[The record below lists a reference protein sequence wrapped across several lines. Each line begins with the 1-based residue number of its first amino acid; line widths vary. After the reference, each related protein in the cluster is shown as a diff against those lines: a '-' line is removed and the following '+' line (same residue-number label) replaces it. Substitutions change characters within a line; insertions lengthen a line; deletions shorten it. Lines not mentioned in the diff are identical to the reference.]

1 MKKSILLGA
10 AALAAMTFAGPSAD
24 AGEVKFGG
32 YYMFRVV
39 NADDNVTDEGSN
51 GVGAGADDMNLW
63 SHRLQ
68 MNVDMKASEKSHAHM
83 RVRVID
89 SQAVSGADVGKRTG
103 VLSDDNNANGTGAG
117 ATGNDLDWDIRQL
130 WLETEAWGVGVKV
143 GEMPLSLN
151 DKILVNNDTTSF
163 GTILLSKTFGDVT
176 VVGAAVK
183 VQENNIGGAAGYF
196 SANAGANNSGTPYG
210 ASDDDIDLY
219 ALSLLGKAMNINYQA
234 TVAYLNAGSDS
245 DIGNAGV
252 VDITRSN
259 GDTDN
264 WWLALTLNSQVSGID
279 LTGTIIYDAGFD
291 NAFTYSDFR
300 NGRVGSSLIA
310 AQLEESDFL
319 LALRASGKT
328 GFGGWNAYGFYAG
341 EDFTNISTSTAEFS
355 PTWDMSGP
363 HGRDLM
369 NLVYETYNNGL
380 SGGTE
385 NVWGIGAGLA
395 INAGGWTIKPHLD
408 YSQTVEENL
417 DGSNGV
423 GDVADVNIDSAWGG
437 TLILSTP
444 IQQDTVLSLTG
455 QYVDVDLTN
464 GGKARLC
471 AVGNSCED
479 SMHQLMADI
488 KMTF

>member
-163 GTILLSKTFGDVT
+163 GSIVLAKSFGDVT
-176 VVGAAVK
+176 VAGMNVRVVEAADGSAAGVN
-183 VQENNIGGAAGYF
+183 ENN
-196 SANAGANNSGTPYG
+196 
-210 ASDDDIDLY
+210 DDIDLY
-219 ALSLLGKAMNINYQA
+219 GLTVLGKMSSVNYQLTGAYLHAGEASLLNG
-234 TVAYLNAGSDS
+234 TDS
-245 DIGNAGV
+245 AGNA
-252 VDITRSN
+252 DSN
-259 GDTDN
+259 ND
-264 WWLALTLNSQVSGID
+264 WWLALTLGGNASGVD
-279 LTGTIIYDAGFD
+279 LTGTVIYENGMDV
-291 NAFTYSDFR
+291 NSR
-300 NGRVGSSLIA
+300 NNTQGGGDGL
-310 AQLEESDFL
+310 L
-319 LALRASGKT
+319 LALRAKGKVS
-328 GFGGWNAYGFYAG
+328 FGGWNAYAMYAG
-341 EDFTNISTSTAEFS
+341 EDYTNIVNGDAEWS
-355 PTWDMSGP
+355 PTWDMG
-363 HGRDLM
+363 GTGANDLM
-369 NLVYETYNNGL
+369 KTAFGANNTTDTQLSNAGTNDVQNL
-380 SGGTE
+380 
-385 NVWGIGAGLA
+385 WAIGAGLA
-395 INAGGWTIKPHLD
+395 IDASGWTIKPYLD
-408 YSQTVEENL
+408 YANVVDDDPNET
-417 DGSNGV
+417 G
-423 GDVADVNIDSAWGG
+423 ATTAAIDSAWGG
-437 TLILSTP
+437 SLILSTKV
-444 IQQDTVLSLTG
+444 DTDTTLELSG
-455 QYVDVDLTN
+455 NYVDPDATT
-464 GGKARLC
+464 
-471 AVGNSCED
+471 GND
-479 SMHQLMADI
+479 ATAGDAMHQVLATVTM
-488 KMTF
+488 KF